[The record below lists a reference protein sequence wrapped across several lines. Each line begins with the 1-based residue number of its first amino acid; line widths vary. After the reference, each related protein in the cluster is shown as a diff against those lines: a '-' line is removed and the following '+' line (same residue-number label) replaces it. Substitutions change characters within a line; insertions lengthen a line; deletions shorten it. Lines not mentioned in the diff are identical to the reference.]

1 MSTVQD
7 DGHSMEN
14 MVTEVTL
21 HNNIE
26 MSKICQKM
34 SKIVQK
40 LPKIAK
46 KFTKIPKIV
55 TSATMYIFH
64 TVRYIARLTEKPI
77 RSQKSQTSRGIQI
90 EGI

>member
-1 MSTVQD
+1 MGRLCDRLAV
-7 DGHSMEN
+7 GEC
-14 MVTEVTL
+14 VRVR
-21 HNNIE
+21 I
-26 MSKICQKM
+26 KIA
-34 SKIVQK
+34 IFFGQK